1 MVVVSS
7 ACVSC
12 DPLAPY
18 WAKMRANVR
27 TWAVPCNAG
36 VAGGGG
42 GGGFDLRYAGDG
54 AMGSLFLAEHVVAR
68 KEQYCFECRGLLI
81 NGTSCYVANALAIQM
96 NARESMLIGRELIR
110 W

>member
-42 GGGFDLRYAGDG
+42 GGGLTF
-54 AMGSLFLAEHVVAR
+54 AMPAMAPWAVYF
-68 KEQYCFECRGLLI
+68 
-81 NGTSCYVANALAIQM
+81 
-96 NARESMLIGRELIR
+96 
-110 W
+110 